1 MLAWPDIVI
10 IIGYFVIVLSLGVY
24 FSRYMKSQKDF
35 FLAGKKMPWWIAA
48 CSLQATDIGPE
59 TYIGVTGIVAASGLA
74 WLNYDWLPACTIPCI
89 ISAWIFMR
97 HYQKSGVYTI
107 PEFME
112 RRYDPSMRALWGIL
126 FVLVRTLTL
135 GVVIYT
141 MSLPMSLII
150 GWPSW
155 VSLLVAAGVTGAYCF
170 LGGLKGVMITD
181 VLQFIIMTVCASGL
195 VFFSMRA
202 VGGWA
207 GLRESLADSPQMFH
221 VVLSRA
227 EGNADTWWGAMFIGT
242 LSLGLAYWCT
252 DQNTL
257 QRTFACKTLADSRT
271 ALVVGSIMKFP
282 MTFIWGL
289 LGLCAVVLYPQ
300 IIENNPDDAM
310 PKMVTEL
317 LPVGTAGAA
326 ITALY
331 AAGMSSCDS
340 LLTSMSTVLTRDIYQ
355 RFLVKNKPDM
365 HYVWAGRTFI
375 ILILICGTL
384 FATVVFPVFGTAYV
398 AWQSVL
404 SYIQFPLFMAMALGI
419 FYKRATALPT
429 FIGLLAGTVFAVIL
443 DTLIGPRFIP
453 YWWSFVWAG
462 WAGGILT
469 AVITIVGSHFTT
481 PYSEEKLKGLCWGTI
496 EEKEEE
502 KPKLIMDWRLWSV
515 VALVI
520 GISLTLIFWLVL

>member
-10 IIGYFVIVLSLGVY
+10 IIGYFVIVLGLGAY

-89 ISAWIFMR
+89 ISAWIFVR

-112 RRYDPSMRALWGIL
+112 RRYSPSMRALWGIL

-141 MSLPMSLII
+141 MALPISLIV
-150 GWPSW
+150 GWPWW

-181 VLQFIIMTVCASGL
+181 VLQFIIMTVCATGL
-195 VFFSMRA
+195 VFFSLRA

-207 GLRESLADSPQMFH
+207 GLREALPSQMFH
-221 VVLSRA
+221 VVLSRT
-227 EGNADTWWGAMFIGT
+227 EGTADTWWGAMFIGT

-257 QRTFACKTLADSRT
+257 QRTFACKTVEDSRT

-289 LGLCAVVLYPQ
+289 FGLCAVVLYPQ
-300 IIENNPDDAM
+300 IVENKPDDAM

-355 RFLVKNKPDM
+355 RFLVKDKPDF
-365 HYVWAGRTFI
+365 HYVWAGRVV
-375 ILILICGTL
+375 ILVLLICSAL
-384 FATVVFPVFGTAYV
+384 FAAKVPGFFDTAYE
-398 AWQSVL
+398 AWQTVL
-404 SYIQFPLFMAMALGI
+404 SYIQFPLFMTLTLGI
-419 FYKRATALPT
+419 FYKRATALPA
-429 FIGLLAGTVFAVIL
+429 FIGLLAGTAFAVIL
-443 DTLIGPRFIP
+443 DMLIGPRFIP

-469 AVITIVGSHFTT
+469 AVITVGGSHFTE
-481 PYSEEKLKGLCWGTI
+481 PYPEEKLKGLCWGTI
-496 EEKEEE
+496 EEREGD

>member
-10 IIGYFVIVLSLGVY
+10 IIGYFAIVLGLGAY

-59 TYIGVTGIVAASGLA
+59 TYIGVTGIVAATGLA
-74 WLNYDWLPACTIPCI
+74 WLNYDWLPACAIPCI
-89 ISAWIFMR
+89 VSAWFFVR
-97 HYQKSGVYTI
+97 HYWRSGVYTI
-107 PEFME
+107 PEFIE
-112 RRYDPSMRALWGIL
+112 RRYNSSMRALWGVL
-126 FVLVRTLTL
+126 FIIVRTLTL

-141 MSLPMSLII
+141 MALPLSLII
-150 GWPSW
+150 GWPWW

-170 LGGLKGVMITD
+170 LGGLTGVMITD
-181 VLQFIIMTVCASGL
+181 VLQFIIMTVCAVGL
-195 VFFSMRA
+195 IVFSLRK
-202 VGGWA
+202 VGGWS
-207 GLRESLADSPQMFH
+207 GLHSALPRQMFH

-227 EGNADTWWGAMFIGT
+227 EGNPDTWWGAMFVGT

-257 QRTFACKTLADSRT
+257 QRTFACRSDADSRT
-271 ALVVGSIMKFP
+271 ALVVGSIMKYP

-289 LGLCAVVLYPQ
+289 VGLCAAVLFPD
-300 IIENNPDDAM
+300 IIAENPDNAM
-310 PKMVTEL
+310 PKVITTL

-355 RFLVKNKPDM
+355 RFLVKDKPDI
-365 HYVWAGRTFI
+365 HYVWAGRAFI
-375 ILILICGTL
+375 ILLLICGGL
-384 FATVVFPVFGTAYV
+384 FATVVYPVFGGAYV

-404 SYIQFPLFMAMALGI
+404 SYIQFPLFVTLTLGI
-419 FYKRATALPT
+419 FYKKATALPA
-429 FIGLLAGTVFAVIL
+429 FVGLLAGSVSAFIL
-443 DTLIGPRFIP
+443 DRFIGPVLTP

-469 AVITIVGSHFTT
+469 AAIIIGGSYLTK
-481 PYSEEKLKGLCWGTI
+481 PYSKEKLKGLCWGTI
-496 EEKEEE
+496 EEKEEG
-502 KPKLIMDWRLWSV
+502 KPRLLMDWRLWSIV
-515 VALVI
+515 SLAV
-520 GISLTLIFWLVL
+520 GILLTLTFWLVV

>member
-1 MLAWPDIVI
+1 MAWPDIVI

-59 TYIGVTGIVAASGLA
+59 TYIGVTGAVAATGLA

-89 ISAWIFMR
+89 ISAWIFVR

-107 PEFME
+107 PEFIE

-126 FVLVRTLTL
+126 FVIVRTLTL

-141 MSLPMSLII
+141 MSLPISLII

-181 VLQFIIMTVCASGL
+181 VLQFIIMTVCATGL
-195 VFFSMRA
+195 VFFSMKA
-202 VGGWA
+202 VGGWV
-207 GLRESLADSPQMFH
+207 GLREALPSQMFH

-227 EGNADTWWGAMFIGT
+227 EGTPDTWWGAMFIGT

-257 QRTFACKTLADSRT
+257 QRTFACKTVEDSRT

-289 LGLCAVVLYPQ
+289 FGLCAVVLYPQ
-300 IIENNPDDAM
+300 IVENNP
-310 PKMVTEL
+310 EL

-355 RFLVKNKPDM
+355 RFLVKKKPDL
-365 HYVWAGRTFI
+365 HYVWIGRGFI
-375 ILILICGTL
+375 ILLLIFGTL
-384 FATVVFPVFGTAYV
+384 FATVVFPIFGVAYV

-404 SYIQFPLFMAMALGI
+404 SYIQFPLFVTLALGI
-419 FYKRATALPT
+419 FYKRATALPA
-429 FIGLLAGTVFAVIL
+429 FIGLLAGSVSAFVL
-443 DTLIGPRFIP
+443 DRFIGPNLTP

-462 WAGGILT
+462 WAGGIIT
-469 AVITIVGSHFTT
+469 AIITIGGSYFTE
-481 PYSEEKLKGLCWGTI
+481 PYAEEKLKGLCWGTI
-496 EEKEEE
+496 EEEKEEE
-502 KPKLIMDWRLWSV
+502 QLKLIMDWRLWSV
-515 VALVI
+515 VALLI

>member
-1 MLAWPDIVI
+1 MAWPDFVI

-59 TYIGVTGIVAASGLA
+59 TYIGVTGVVAASGLA

-89 ISAWIFMR
+89 ISAWIFVR

-107 PEFME
+107 PEFIE
-112 RRYDPSMRALWGIL
+112 RRYDPSMRALWGIS
-126 FVLVRTLTL
+126 FVIARTLTL
-135 GVVIYT
+135 GIVIYT

-150 GWPSW
+150 GWPPW
-155 VSLLVAAGVTGAYCF
+155 LSLLVAAGVTGAYCF

-181 VLQFIIMTVCASGL
+181 VLQFIIMTICATGL
-195 VFFSMRA
+195 VFFSLRA
-202 VGGWA
+202 VGGWT
-207 GLRESLADSPQMFH
+207 GLREALPSEMFH
-221 VVLSRA
+221 VVLSRT

-257 QRTFACKTLADSRT
+257 QRTFACKTVEDSRT
-271 ALVVGSIMKFP
+271 ALVVGSIIKYP

-289 LGLCAVVLYPQ
+289 FGLCAVVLYPQ
-300 IIENNPDDAM
+300 IVKSNPDDAM
-310 PKMVTEL
+310 PKMVSEL

-355 RFLVKNKPDM
+355 RFLVKNKQDL
-365 HYVWAGRTFI
+365 HYVWIGRAV
-375 ILILICGTL
+375 ILILLICSSL
-384 FATVVFPVFGTAYV
+384 FAATVPGFFETAYE
-398 AWQSVL
+398 AWQTVL
-404 SYIQFPLFMAMALGI
+404 SYIQFPLFMTLTLGI
-419 FYKRATALPT
+419 FYKRATALPA
-429 FIGLLAGTVFAVIL
+429 FIGLLSGIVFAVIL
-443 DTLIGPRFIP
+443 DRLIGPRYIE
-453 YWWSFVWAG
+453 YWWSYVWAG
-462 WAGGILT
+462 WMGGLLT
-469 AVITIVGSHFTT
+469 GVITIGGSHFTK
-481 PYSEEKLKGLCWGTI
+481 PYAEEKLKGLCWGTI

-502 KPKLIMDWRLWSV
+502 KPKLIMDWRLWSI

>member
-10 IIGYFVIVLSLGVY
+10 IIGYFVIILGLGAY

-35 FLAGKKMPWWIAA
+35 FLAGKSMPWWIAA

-74 WLNYDWLPACTIPCI
+74 WLNYDWLPACAIPCI
-89 ISAWIFMR
+89 ISAWFFIR
-97 HYQKSGVYTI
+97 HYWQSGIFTI

-112 RRYDPSMRALWGIL
+112 RRYNPAMRALWGIL
-126 FVLVRTLTL
+126 FILVRTLTL
-135 GVVIYT
+135 GVVLYT
-141 MSLPMSLII
+141 MTLPLSLIV
-150 GWPSW
+150 GWPQW
-155 VSLLVAAGVTGAYCF
+155 LSLLIAAGVTGAYCF

-181 VLQFIIMTVCASGL
+181 VLQFIIMTVCATGL
-195 VFFSMRA
+195 SVFSLMK
-202 VGGWA
+202 VGGWS
-207 GLRESLADSPQMFH
+207 GLRAALPPKMFH
-221 VVLSRA
+221 VVLSRS
-227 EGNADTWWGAMFIGT
+227 EGDPNTWWGAMFIGT

-257 QRTFACKTLADSRT
+257 QRTFACKSSKDARI
-271 ALVVGSIMKFP
+271 ALVVGSIMKYP

-289 LGLCAVVLYPQ
+289 FGLCAVVLYPQ
-300 IIENNPDDAM
+300 IVANNPDDAM

-355 RFLVKNKPDM
+355 RFLVKKKADL
-365 HYVWAGRTFI
+365 HYVWTGRVVI
-375 ILILICGTL
+375 ILLLFFSSL
-384 FATVVFPVFGTAYV
+384 FAAIVPGFFNTSYE
-398 AWQSVL
+398 AWQTVL
-404 SYIQFPLFMAMALGI
+404 SYVQFPLFAALALGI
-419 FYKRATALPT
+419 FYKRATAIPT
-429 FIGLLAGTVFAVIL
+429 FVGLLVGVVSAVVL
-443 DTLIGPRFIP
+443 DRLIGPRLIP

-469 AVITIVGSHFTT
+469 AVITVFGSCFTK
-481 PYSEEKLKGLCWGTI
+481 PYSEEKLKGLCWDTK
-496 EEKEEE
+496 EEKEE
-502 KPKLIMDWRLWSV
+502 KVAMLMDWRFWSIV
-515 VALVI
+515 SLVI

>member
-1 MLAWPDIVI
+1 MAWPDIAI
-10 IIGYFVIVLSLGVY
+10 IIGYFVIVLSLGLY

-59 TYIGVTGIVAASGLA
+59 TYIGVTGVVAASGLA

-89 ISAWIFMR
+89 VSAWIFVR

-112 RRYDPSMRALWGIL
+112 RRYNPSMRALWGIL
-126 FVLVRTLTL
+126 FVIVRTLTL

-141 MSLPMSLII
+141 MALPISLIV

-155 VSLLVAAGVTGAYCF
+155 VSLLIAASVTGAYCF

-181 VLQFIIMTVCASGL
+181 VLQFIIMTVCATGL
-195 VFFSMRA
+195 VYFSLNA

-207 GLRESLADSPQMFH
+207 GLREALPSQMFH
-221 VVLSRA
+221 VVLSRE
-227 EGNADTWWGAMFIGT
+227 EGTADTWWGAMFIGT

-257 QRTFACKTLADSRT
+257 QRTFACKTVEDSRT
-271 ALVVGSIMKFP
+271 ALVVGSIIKYP

-289 LGLCAVVLYPQ
+289 FGLCAVVLYPQ
-300 IIENNPDDAM
+300 IVENNPDDAM

-355 RFLVKNKPDM
+355 RFLVKDKADL
-365 HYVWAGRTFI
+365 HYVWMGRAV
-375 ILILICGTL
+375 ILFLLICSSL
-384 FATVVFPVFGTAYV
+384 FAATVPGFFKTAYE
-398 AWQSVL
+398 AWQTVL
-404 SYIQFPLFMAMALGI
+404 SYIQFPLFMTLTLGI
-419 FYKRATALPT
+419 FYKRATALPA
-429 FIGLLAGTVFAVIL
+429 FIGLLAGTAFAVIL
-443 DTLIGPRFIP
+443 DRLIGPELIE
-453 YWWSFVWAG
+453 YWWSYVWAG
-462 WAGGILT
+462 WSGGILT
-469 AVITIVGSHFTT
+469 AVITIGGSHFTK
-481 PYSEEKLKGLCWGTI
+481 PYAEEKLKGLCWGTI

-520 GISLTLIFWLVL
+520 GITLTLIFWLVL

>member
-10 IIGYFVIVLSLGVY
+10 IIGYFAIVLGLGAY

-59 TYIGVTGIVAASGLA
+59 TYIGVTGIVAATGLA
-74 WLNYDWLPACTIPCI
+74 WLNYDWLPACAIPCI
-89 ISAWIFMR
+89 VSAWFFVR
-97 HYQKSGVYTI
+97 HYWRSGVYTI
-107 PEFME
+107 PEFIE
-112 RRYDPSMRALWGIL
+112 RRYNSSMRALWGVL
-126 FVLVRTLTL
+126 FIIVRTLTL

-141 MSLPMSLII
+141 MALPLSLII
-150 GWPSW
+150 GWPWW

-170 LGGLKGVMITD
+170 LGGLTGVMITD
-181 VLQFIIMTVCASGL
+181 VLQFIIMTVCAVGL
-195 VFFSMRA
+195 IVFSLRK
-202 VGGWA
+202 VGGWS
-207 GLRESLADSPQMFH
+207 GLHSALPRQMFH

-227 EGNADTWWGAMFIGT
+227 EGNPDTWWGAMFVGT

-257 QRTFACKTLADSRT
+257 QRTFACRSDADSRT
-271 ALVVGSIMKFP
+271 ALVVGSIMKYP

-289 LGLCAVVLYPQ
+289 VGLCAAVLFPD
-300 IIENNPDDAM
+300 IIAENPDNAM
-310 PKMVTEL
+310 PKVITTL

-355 RFLVKNKPDM
+355 RFLVKDKPDI
-365 HYVWAGRTFI
+365 HYVWAGRAFI
-375 ILILICGTL
+375 ILLLICGGL
-384 FATVVFPVFGTAYV
+384 FATVVYPVFGGAYV

-404 SYIQFPLFMAMALGI
+404 SYIQFPLFVTLTLGI
-419 FYKRATALPT
+419 FYKKATALPA
-429 FIGLLAGTVFAVIL
+429 FVGLLAGSVSAFIL
-443 DTLIGPRFIP
+443 DRFIGPVLTP

-469 AVITIVGSHFTT
+469 AAIIIGGSYLTK
-481 PYSEEKLKGLCWGTI
+481 PYSKEKLKGLCWGTI
-496 EEKEEE
+496 EEKEEG
-502 KPKLIMDWRLWSV
+502 KPRMVMDWRLWSIV
-515 VALVI
+515 SLAV
-520 GISLTLIFWLVL
+520 GILLTLTFWLVV

>member
-1 MLAWPDIVI
+1 
-10 IIGYFVIVLSLGVY
+10 
-24 FSRYMKSQKDF
+24 
-35 FLAGKKMPWWIAA
+35 
-48 CSLQATDIGPE
+48 
-59 TYIGVTGIVAASGLA
+59 
-74 WLNYDWLPACTIPCI
+74 
-89 ISAWIFMR
+89 
-97 HYQKSGVYTI
+97 
-107 PEFME
+107 
-112 RRYDPSMRALWGIL
+112 
-126 FVLVRTLTL
+126 
-135 GVVIYT
+135 
-141 MSLPMSLII
+141 
-150 GWPSW
+150 
-155 VSLLVAAGVTGAYCF
+155 
-170 LGGLKGVMITD
+170 VMITD
-181 VLQFIIMTVCASGL
+181 VLQFIIMTVCATGL

-207 GLRESLADSPQMFH
+207 GLREALPSNMFH

-227 EGNADTWWGAMFIGT
+227 EGNPNTWWGAMFIGT

-257 QRTFACKTLADSRT
+257 QRTFACKTVEDSRT

-289 LGLCAVVLYPQ
+289 FGLCAVVLYPQ
-300 IIENNPDDAM
+300 IVENKPDDAM

-331 AAGMSSCDS
+331 AAGLSSCDS

-355 RFLVKNKPDM
+355 RFLVKNKPDF
-365 HYVWAGRTFI
+365 HYVWAGRVV
-375 ILILICGTL
+375 ILVLLICSAL
-384 FATVVFPVFGTAYV
+384 FAAKVPGFFDTAYE
-398 AWQSVL
+398 AWQTVL
-404 SYIQFPLFMAMALGI
+404 SYIQFPLFMTLTLGI
-419 FYKRATALPT
+419 FYKRATTLPA
-429 FIGLLAGTVFAVIL
+429 FIGLLAGTAFAVIL
-443 DTLIGPRFIP
+443 DMLIGPKFIP

-469 AVITIVGSHFTT
+469 AIITIGGSHFTK
-481 PYSEEKLKGLCWGTI
+481 PYAEEKLKGLCWGTI
-496 EEKEEE
+496 EEREKE